1 MIESERISTHST
13 AQTSTRQAPNKD
25 AAALLRAKDETNR
38 RAAAAAAHTRHA
50 HAARPRGSAHA
61 AFRLIDLALRRMEEI
76 QKGRTR
82 LSVRPS
88 ASRPPARCPSSREG
102 THRRTRTRGRA
113 CVGLYRCRRAG
124 VCLCVCACACAF
136 VFVFVFV
143 CPPIRIPPL
152 RLHTV
157 AVFCAGDLSC
167 DQTGAQRRACLP
179 RRACCVRDSVRFC
192 AYVRIPICGTHMG
205 TCEYSHTDLLRT
217 DGSGR
222 AVVAGA

>member
-1 MIESERISTHST
+1 MGCPSSRTIDEACCAACGHAAPVGAACCHQAIMEERLLVIESERTSTHS
-13 AQTSTRQAPNKD
+13 QTSTRQAPNKD

-38 RAAAAAAHTRHA
+38 RAAAAAAPTRHA
-50 HAARPRGSAHA
+50 HAARTRGTHTRHA

-88 ASRPPARCPSSREG
+88 ASRLPSRCPSSREG
-102 THRRTRTRGRA
+102 THRRKRTRGCA

-124 VCLCVCACACAF
+124 VCLCVCACA
-136 VFVFVFV
+136 FVFVFV

-157 AVFCAGDLSC
+157 AVLCAGDLSC
-167 DQTGAQRRACLP
+167 DQTGAQRRACLNP
-179 RRACCVRDSVRFC
+179 AVPCWRA
-192 AYVRIPICGTHMG
+192 
-205 TCEYSHTDLLRT
+205 
-217 DGSGR
+217 
-222 AVVAGA
+222 